1 MLEALKDDTLINA
14 LGGRFK
20 FTALIQ
26 QRMRQLMEGDRPLI
40 EREGRS
46 DFEVAVE
53 EIVQGK
59 ITLEMS
65 DGIAEADD
73 DDDSL

>member
-65 DGIAEADD
+65 DGITDADD